1 MTNDISARFDF
12 LQRLDKGGMGQTFL
26 VRCLVEGEGL
36 HQNCEYVLKQ
46 IQNKWVREE
55 KAIRRFIREGN
66 IGQNLAHPNVVP
78 IYWTGTTVISDENGV
93 RDPAL
98 SIVMK
103 HLRGGTLEERVKRGD
118 YANAPKTAVA
128 VVRGITDGLAYMHRN
143 QVIHHDIKTINIMF
157 DEGGHEPILIDF
169 GLARRTDDQDKVTGT
184 GDFVGTPH
192 YMAPEYLTSDE
203 PGRRPRESHDIFAV
217 GVVLYRML
225 TQVYPFDGLDSM
237 KIINR
242 IQSGKYKKSSIIN
255 PRIDRELEAI
265 VDHCLANNP
274 SDRYAT
280 ADELLTNLDA
290 YLAGRRVEEPRGRR
304 HTDLFSC
311 GEQELSLYVLVGGN
325 GRTRY
330 RTDADIVAVHRTGEN
345 DKFNLPPLVAEG
357 AEARLESKERAAK
370 ERKAQYFDGEQMRV
384 LSVDWDTT
392 SDEFEQ
398 PVPMRIETEFC
409 SYFQTMLTN
418 SDYDHLLRNG
428 KTVRETYSTPD
439 PFDFTNSHLANPLC
453 VNLSVVT
460 ADGYVFYSERG
471 ERVGMNPNGVQP
483 AVSGTGNPKLDVR
496 DGRYDPFA
504 TAIREAGQEFFGEY
518 ELQREDINFFGFARL
533 RHNLCPFLFGEI
545 RTSLSKQEVL
555 GLQPQ
560 DRNET
565 RRRIAVKFDCPNVA
579 DACRSLLN
587 TMAGTRAHSTI
598 FSLMMSFLYHDT
610 REYYSNFQRR
620 FL

>member
-1 MTNDISARFDF
+1 MTNDISVRFDF

-26 VRCLVEGEGL
+26 VRCLVEEEGL

-46 IQNKWVREE
+46 IHKKWVRDE
-55 KAIRRFIREGN
+55 KAIRRFIREGR
-66 IGQNLAHPNVVP
+66 IGQTLAHLNVVP

-98 SIVMK
+98 SIIMK
-103 HLRGGTLEERVKRGD
+103 HLRGGTLEERVQRGD
-118 YANAPKTAVA
+118 YADAPKTAAA
-128 VVRGITDGLAYMHRN
+128 VVRGITDGLAYMHHNR
-143 QVIHHDIKTINIMF
+143 VIHHDIKTINIMF
-157 DEGGHEPILIDF
+157 EEGGHDPILIDF

-184 GDFVGTPH
+184 GDFVGTPR
-192 YMAPEYLTSDE
+192 YLAPEYLTSDE

-225 TQVYPFDGLDSM
+225 TRAYPFDGLDSM
-237 KIINR
+237 SIINR
-242 IQSGKYKKSSIIN
+242 IQSGKYKRPSIIN

-280 ADELLTNLDA
+280 ADELLKNLDA
-290 YLAGRRVEEPRGRR
+290 YLAGRRVDEPRGRR

-357 AEARLESKERAAK
+357 AEARLETKERAAK

-392 SDEFEQ
+392 PDEFEQ

-428 KTVRETYSTPD
+428 KTVRDTYSTPD

-518 ELQREDINFFGFARL
+518 ALRREDITFFGFARL

-545 RTSLSKQEVL
+545 RTPLGKQEVL

-565 RRRIAVKFDCPNVA
+565 RRRIAVKFDCHNVA

-587 TMAGTRAHSTI
+587 TMTGTRAHSTI
-598 FSLMMSFLYHDT
+598 FSLMMSYLYHDT
-610 REYYSNFQRR
+610 RDYYSNFQRR

>member
-1 MTNDISARFDF
+1 MTNDQTMRFDF

-26 VRCLVEGEGL
+26 VRCLVKGEGL

-46 IQNKWVREE
+46 IQSKWLRDEE
-55 KAIRRFIREGN
+55 AIRRFIREGS
-66 IGQNLAHPNVVP
+66 IGQTLAHPNVVP
-78 IYWTGTTVISDENGV
+78 IYWTGTTVISDENGL
-93 RDPAL
+93 REPAL

-103 HLRGGTLEERVKRGD
+103 HLRGGTLEERVQRGD
-118 YANAPKTAVA
+118 YAEAPKTAAA

-143 QVIHHDIKTINIMF
+143 RVIHHDIKTINIMF
-157 DEGGHEPILIDF
+157 DEGGREPILIDF

-184 GDFVGTPH
+184 GNLVGTPH
-192 YMAPEYLTSDE
+192 YLAPEYLTSAQ
-203 PGRRPRESHDIFAV
+203 PGRRPQESHDIFAV

-225 TQVYPFDGLDSM
+225 TQTYPFDGQDSM
-237 KIINR
+237 SIINR
-242 IQSGKYKKSSIIN
+242 IQAGKYKRPSTIN
-255 PRIDRELEAI
+255 PRIDRELEAV

-280 ADELLTNLDA
+280 ADELLKNLDA
-290 YLAGRRVEEPRGRR
+290 YLEGRRVDEPRGRR

-311 GEQELSLYVLVGGN
+311 GAQELSLYVLVGGN

-330 RTDADIVAVHRTGEN
+330 HTDADIIAVHRTGEN
-345 DKFNLPPLVAEG
+345 DKFILPSLVAEG
-357 AEARLESKERAAK
+357 ADARLETKERAAK
-370 ERKAQYFDGEQMRV
+370 KRKAQYFDGEQMRV

-392 SDEFEQ
+392 QDEFEQ

-418 SDYDHLLRNG
+418 ADYDHLLRNG
-428 KTVRETYSTPD
+428 KTVKDTYSTPD

-460 ADGYVFYSERG
+460 PDGFVFYSERG

-483 AVSGTGNPKLDVR
+483 AVSGTGNPRLDVR

-518 ELQREDINFFGFARL
+518 ELRREDITFFGFARL

-545 RTSLSKQEVL
+545 RTPLGKQEVL

-565 RRRIAVKFDCPNVA
+565 RRRMAVKFDCHNVA
-579 DACRSLLN
+579 DACRSLLS
-587 TMAGTRAHSTI
+587 TMTGTRAHSTI
-598 FSLMMSFLYHDT
+598 FSLMMSYLYHDT
-610 REYYSNFQRR
+610 RDYYTNFQRR